1 MTILDN
7 VKKLCE
13 ENGITING
21 LEKAGVVTRGSL
33 AKWDKTSPGIDKVVS
48 VAHYFHVPID
58 RLLEG
63 TKYEKP
69 ADLMA
74 DGLDEKYAELI
85 ALFNSLS
92 DDQKD
97 VVLAQLRG
105 LMQLQKAPGDLSIS
119 E

>member
-7 VKKLCE
+7 VKQLCE

-48 VAHYFHVPID
+48 VARYFRVSID
-58 RLLEG
+58 RLLVG

-74 DGLDEKYAELI
+74 DGLYEKNVELMK
-85 ALFNSLS
+85 LFSSLS
-92 DDQKD
+92 ENQKD
-97 VVLAQLRG
+97 TVLAQLRG
-105 LMQLQKAPGDLSIS
+105 LAQLQKTPGDPSIS